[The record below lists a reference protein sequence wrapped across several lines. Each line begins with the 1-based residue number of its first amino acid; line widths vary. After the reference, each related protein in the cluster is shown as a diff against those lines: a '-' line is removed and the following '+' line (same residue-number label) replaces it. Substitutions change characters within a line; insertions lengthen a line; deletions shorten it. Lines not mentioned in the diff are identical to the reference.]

1 MRGDFL
7 RGDRPEPPERSETVP
22 SRPGPHLPV
31 AEAVCRPDRFESVFT
46 IALQT
51 LNFADAEKKAL
62 EILQVTDLFDV
73 RDWRSERLP
82 IERRKWLD
90 MARILATDPK
100 LIMLDEVMAGLNPS
114 EVETSVAMVRRINER
129 GITILFI
136 EHVMKAVVKLCD
148 RIVVLNE
155 GKLLC
160 TGRPDEVMNNPDV
173 IKAYLG
179 GGFKHA

>member
-1 MRGDFL
+1 M
-7 RGDRPEPPERSETVP
+7 
-22 SRPGPHLPV
+22 
-31 AEAVCRPDRFESVFT
+31 
-46 IALQT
+46 Q
-51 LNFADAEKKAL
+51 
-62 EILQVTDLFDV
+62 
-73 RDWRSERLP
+73 DWRSERLP